1 MMKYLIR
8 GDKYENTDSIKEYIE
23 AKLSRLDKY
32 IKDSDDIEAVVLTK
46 KEGRRYKI
54 EVTIPTKDFTLRN
67 EVVDDDLYAAID
79 LVIDKLERQVR
90 KNKTRLMSMKNQNKK
105 SYDFNFESIEIE
117 KEEKETNKIVKR
129 KTIEVKPMNEE
140 EAILQ
145 MELLGH
151 EFFMYKDD
159 ETGKPAVVYKR
170 KDKDYGVLTA
180 E

>member
-90 KNKTRLMSMKNQNKK
+90 KNKEKLNKK
-105 SYDFNFESIEIE
+105 KKVIEDFEIDIEDNFIE
-117 KEEKETNKIVKR
+117 EEVIVKR
-129 KTIEVKPMNEE
+129 KSIELKPIDEE

-151 EFFMYKDD
+151 NFFVYKDID
-159 ETGKPAVVYKR
+159 TDKICVLYKR
-170 KDKDYGVLTA
+170 KNGNYGIIETK
-180 E
+180 

>member
-32 IKDSDDIEAVVLTK
+32 IKDSDDIEAIVLTK

-90 KNKTRLMSMKNQNKK
+90 KNKEKLNKK
-105 SYDFNFESIEIE
+105 KKVIEDFEIDIEDNFM
-117 KEEKETNKIVKR
+117 EEEVIVKR
-129 KTIEVKPMNEE
+129 KSIELKPIDEE

-151 EFFMYKDD
+151 NFFVYKDI
-159 ETGKPAVVYKR
+159 ETDKICVLYKR
-170 KDKDYGVLTA
+170 KNGNYGIIETK
-180 E
+180 

>member
-8 GDKYENTDSIKEYIE
+8 GDKYENTEAIKEYIE

-32 IKDSDDIEAVVLTK
+32 IKDSENIEAVVLTK

-67 EVVDDDLYAAID
+67 EVTDDDLYAAID

-90 KNKTRLMSMKNQNKK
+90 KNKEKLNKK
-105 SYDFNFESIEIE
+105 KKVIEDFEIDIEDNFIE
-117 KEEKETNKIVKR
+117 EEVIVKR
-129 KTIEVKPMNEE
+129 KSIELKPIDED

-151 EFFMYKDD
+151 NFFVYKDAD
-159 ETGKPAVVYKR
+159 TDKICVLYKR
-170 KDKDYGVLTA
+170 KNGNYGIIETK
-180 E
+180 

>member
-32 IKDSDDIEAVVLTK
+32 IKNSDDIEAVVLTK

-90 KNKTRLMSMKNQNKK
+90 KNKEKLNKK
-105 SYDFNFESIEIE
+105 KKVIEDFEIDIEDNFM
-117 KEEKETNKIVKR
+117 EEEVIVKR
-129 KTIEVKPMNEE
+129 KSIELKPIDEE

-151 EFFMYKDD
+151 NFFVYKDID
-159 ETGKPAVVYKR
+159 TDKICVLYKR
-170 KDKDYGVLTA
+170 KNGNYGIIETK
-180 E
+180 

>member
-32 IKDSDDIEAVVLTK
+32 IKNSDDIEAIVLTK

-90 KNKTRLMSMKNQNKK
+90 KNKEKLNKK
-105 SYDFNFESIEIE
+105 KKVIEDFEIDIEDNFM
-117 KEEKETNKIVKR
+117 EEEVIVKR
-129 KTIEVKPMNEE
+129 KSIELKPIDEE

-151 EFFMYKDD
+151 NFFVYKDID
-159 ETGKPAVVYKR
+159 TDKICVLYKR
-170 KDKDYGVLTA
+170 KNGNYGIIETK
-180 E
+180 

>member
-1 MMKYLIR
+1 MKYLIR
-8 GDKYENTDSIKEYIE
+8 GDKYENTESIKEYIE

-67 EVVDDDLYAAID
+67 EVTDDDLYAAID

-90 KNKTRLMSMKNQNKK
+90 KNKEKLNKK
-105 SYDFNFESIEIE
+105 KKVIEDFEIDIEDNFM
-117 KEEKETNKIVKR
+117 EEEVIVKR
-129 KTIEVKPMNEE
+129 KSIELKPIDEE

-151 EFFMYKDD
+151 NFFVYKDSD
-159 ETGKPAVVYKR
+159 TDKICVLYKR
-170 KDKDYGVLTA
+170 KNGNYGIIETK
-180 E
+180 